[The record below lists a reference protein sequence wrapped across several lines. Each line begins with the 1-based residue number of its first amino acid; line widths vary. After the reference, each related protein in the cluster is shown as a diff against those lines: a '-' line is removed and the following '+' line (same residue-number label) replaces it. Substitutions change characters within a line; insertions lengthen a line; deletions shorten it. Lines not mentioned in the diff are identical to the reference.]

1 VNPLSLILG
10 VSLGMGMWLIAYCV
24 ISLRRPM
31 LSPLVPAAT
40 PVPHRTRSPVFGLS
54 SLLEEAG
61 LDAVDARVVLAGGL
75 AGGAVGGVLVVTLI
89 PIPALG
95 VITALVVPVMG
106 FAYLTRLKAQRATRL
121 RRAWPGVIDHLR
133 AGVRSGHDVTGAL
146 LALPDNLPR
155 DISGP
160 LGHFDRDIAQGLG
173 TDDAVADLGR
183 RLADPVADRIV
194 EVLRM
199 AHEVGGVNLPSVL
212 LELQKSVR
220 TDIAVREDAHAKQSW
235 IRSASVLAVSA
246 PWVVLVLIGT
256 REATLTAYQ
265 SPEGAG
271 ILLVGA
277 VVSAIAFGMMKKI
290 GSLPAQHRWLG

>member
-1 VNPLSLILG
+1 MTPLSLILG
-10 VSLGMGMWLIAYCV
+10 AGLGIGVWLVVFSLLPSPPVDTPRERIPP
-24 ISLRRPM
+24 RP
-31 LSPLVPAAT
+31 S
-40 PVPHRTRSPVFGLS
+40 RGSVFGLGA
-54 SLLEEAG
+54 LLDEAG
-61 LDAVDARVVLAGGL
+61 LDSVDPRVVLAGGL
-75 AGGAVGGVLVVTLI
+75 VGGALSGLLVVLVI
-89 PIPALG
+89 PIPTLG
-95 VITALVVPVMG
+95 VITAAVIPLG
-106 FAYLTRLKAQRATRL
+106 GLAYLARLKAGRATRL

-146 LALPDNLPR
+146 LALPESLPR

-160 LGHFDRDIAQGLG
+160 VEAFGQDIARGLG
-173 TDDAVADLGR
+173 TDEALADLGR

-199 AHEVGGVNLPSVL
+199 THEVGGVNLPNVL

-220 TDIAVREDAHAKQSW
+220 IDSAVRDDAYAKQSW

-256 REATLTAYQ
+256 REATLSAYQ
-265 SPEGAG
+265 SSEGAG
-271 ILLVGA
+271 ILLLGA

-290 GSLPAQHRWLG
+290 GSLPSPQRWLG

>member
-1 VNPLSLILG
+1 MTPLSLMLG
-10 VSLGMGMWLIAYCV
+10 ASLGIGMWLIV
-24 ISLRRPM
+24 HFVFSLRQPKPGRILP
-31 LSPLVPAAT
+31 VAASAT
-40 PVPHRTRSPVFGLS
+40 QRARSPVFGLS
-54 SLLEEAG
+54 ALLEEAG
-61 LDAVDARVVLAGGL
+61 LDTVDARVVLAGGL
-75 AGGAVGGVLVVTLI
+75 VGGAVGGVLVVALI
-89 PIPALG
+89 PIPTLG

-146 LALPDNLPR
+146 LALPDTLPR
-155 DISGP
+155 DITGP
-160 LGHFDRDIAQGLG
+160 LGLFDRDIAQGLG

-220 TDIAVREDAHAKQSW
+220 IDIAVREDAHAKQSW

-256 REATLTAYQ
+256 REATLSAYQ

-277 VVSAIAFGMMKKI
+277 VVSVIAFGMMKKI
-290 GSLPAQHRWLG
+290 GSLPVQHRWLG